1 MGLETGTYASA
12 LELTQPD
19 TVPGTQTHSRANSWI
34 VSQTALHY
42 PVHCSLFKGPKIGFP
57 GPTKVYPL
65 TLRKPRG
72 RIERGRGGRAWF
84 VGFVE
89 INVHKET
96 ESSETCKGY

>member
-72 RIERGRGGRAWF
+72 RIERGRGGR
-84 VGFVE
+84 V
-89 INVHKET
+89 
-96 ESSETCKGY
+96 